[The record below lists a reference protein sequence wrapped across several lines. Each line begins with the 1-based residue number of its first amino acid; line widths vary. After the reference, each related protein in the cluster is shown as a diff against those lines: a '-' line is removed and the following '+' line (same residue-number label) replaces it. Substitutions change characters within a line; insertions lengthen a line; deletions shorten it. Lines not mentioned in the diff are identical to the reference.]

1 MLVGVGLV
9 RVGQVFSE
17 MGQSELDYGEICKI

>member
-9 RVGQVFSE
+9 RVGQVFAKVA
-17 MGQSELDYGEICKI
+17 QSELDLGEICKI

>member
-9 RVGQVFSE
+9 RVGQVFAR
-17 MGQSELDYGEICKI
+17 MGQSELDLGEICKI